1 MTFCVTNVGSVNLAT
16 LSIAERK
23 AIEGYKIECLQR
35 WKLARDHA
43 SQIYLGLKANRGRLW
58 AERELKNRPD
68 IEAETRRQLNLL
80 LKVKK

>member
-1 MTFCVTNVGSVNLAT
+1 MTTSVIPAGSLNLAI
-16 LSIAERK
+16 LSTAEREI
-23 AIEGYKIECLQR
+23 IESHKGECLQR

-43 SQIYLGLKANRGRLW
+43 SQIYLGLKNGKKRLW
-58 AERELKNRPD
+58 AEICLKDKPD

>member
-1 MTFCVTNVGSVNLAT
+1 MTTYAQPAGSLNLAT
-16 LSIAERK
+16 LSTAERET
-23 AIEGYKIECLQR
+23 IESHKEECLQR

-43 SQIYLGLKANRGRLW
+43 SQIYLGLKSGKTRLW
-58 AERELKNRPD
+58 AETQLKTRTD

>member
-1 MTFCVTNVGSVNLAT
+1 MTSCVINVGSVNLAT
-16 LSIAERK
+16 LSIAERE
-23 AIEGYKIECLQR
+23 AIESHKEECLQR

-43 SQIYLGLKANRGRLW
+43 SQIYFGLKANKGRAW
-58 AERELKNRPD
+58 AERELKTKQD

>member
-1 MTFCVTNVGSVNLAT
+1 MTTSASNASLNLAT
-16 LSIAERK
+16 LSIAERDC
-23 AIEGYKIECLQR
+23 IESYKDECLQR

-43 SQIYLGLKANRGRLW
+43 SQIYLGLKNGKKRPW
-58 AERELKNRPD
+58 AEICLKEKPD

>member
-1 MTFCVTNVGSVNLAT
+1 MNHNIACLSKEERTN
-16 LSIAERK
+16 IEDHK
-23 AIEGYKIECLQR
+23 AECLQR

-43 SQIYLGLKANRGRLW
+43 SAIYLGLKANRGRLW
-58 AERELKNRPD
+58 AERTLKEKPD

>member
-1 MTFCVTNVGSVNLAT
+1 MTTSATPAGSLNLAT
-16 LSIAERK
+16 LSTAEREL
-23 AIEGYKIECLQR
+23 IEQHKQECLQR

-43 SQIYLGLKANRGRLW
+43 NQIYLGLKSGKKRLW
-58 AERELKNRPD
+58 AEIQLKDRPD

>member
-1 MTFCVTNVGSVNLAT
+1 MTTSAESASSHNLAT
-16 LSIAERK
+16 LSIAERES
-23 AIEGYKIECLQR
+23 IENYKSECLER
-35 WKLARDHA
+35 WKQAQDHA

-58 AERELKNRPD
+58 AERELKTKPD

>member
-16 LSIAERK
+16 LSIAERE
-23 AIEGYKIECLQR
+23 AIEDHKSECLQR

-43 SQIYLGLKANRGRLW
+43 SQIYLGLKGNKGRAW
-58 AERELKNRPD
+58 AERELKNKPD

>member
-1 MTFCVTNVGSVNLAT
+1 MTTSATPAGSLNLAT
-16 LSIAERK
+16 LSTAERES
-23 AIEGYKIECLQR
+23 IESHKQECLQR

-58 AERELKNRPD
+58 AERELQAKPD

>member
-16 LSIAERK
+16 LSIAERE
-23 AIEGYKIECLQR
+23 AIEDWKADCLER
-35 WKLARDHA
+35 WKQAQAHA
-43 SQIYLGLKANRGRLW
+43 SQIYFGLKGNKGRVW
-58 AERELKNRPD
+58 AERCLKEKPE

>member
-1 MTFCVTNVGSVNLAT
+1 MTSYAEPASSHNLAI
-16 LSIAERK
+16 LSIAEIE
-23 AIEGYKIECLQR
+23 AIESHKADCLQR

-43 SQIYLGLKANRGRLW
+43 SAIYLGLKANRGRLW
-58 AERELKNRPD
+58 AERELKTKPD

>member
-1 MTFCVTNVGSVNLAT
+1 MTTSATPAGSLNLAI
-16 LSIAERK
+16 LSTAERQI
-23 AIEGYKIECLQR
+23 IESHKEECLQR

-43 SQIYLGLKANRGRLW
+43 SQIYFGLKASKGRMW
-58 AERELKNRPD
+58 AERCLKERPD

>member
-1 MTFCVTNVGSVNLAT
+1 MTTSASNASLNLAI
-16 LSIAERK
+16 LSTAERET
-23 AIEGYKIECLQR
+23 IEHYKDECLQR

-43 SQIYLGLKANRGRLW
+43 SQIYLGLKNGKKRLW
-58 AERELKNRPD
+58 AEIQLKDKPE

>member
-16 LSIAERK
+16 LSIAERE
-23 AIEGYKIECLQR
+23 AIEGYKIDCLQR

-43 SQIYLGLKANRGRLW
+43 GAIYLGLKSNRGRLW
-58 AERELKNRPD
+58 AERSLKEKPE

>member
-1 MTFCVTNVGSVNLAT
+1 MTSYAEPASSHNLAI
-16 LSIAERK
+16 LSIAEIE
-23 AIEGYKIECLQR
+23 AIESHKADCLQR

-43 SQIYLGLKANRGRLW
+43 SAIYLGLKSNRGRIW
-58 AERELKNRPD
+58 AERELKTKPE

>member
-1 MTFCVTNVGSVNLAT
+1 MTICVTNVGPVNLAT
-16 LSIAERK
+16 LSTAERQSIEDWK
-23 AIEGYKIECLQR
+23 AECLQR

-43 SQIYLGLKANRGRLW
+43 SAIYLGLKANRGRVW
-58 AERELKNRPD
+58 AERELKTKPE

>member
-1 MTFCVTNVGSVNLAT
+1 MTICVTNVGSVNLAT
-16 LSIAERK
+16 LSTAELQS
-23 AIEGYKIECLQR
+23 IETHKEECLQR

-43 SQIYLGLKANRGRLW
+43 SQIYFGLKGNKGRAW
-58 AERELKNRPD
+58 AESQLKNRPD